1 MAQNIQ
7 NRKDELYTNIQTG
20 GQMSLFDIMPGVS
33 QSVEGEWILREEVK
47 QKVQDSIEKV
57 GTDIGITRFIA
68 AFVNDNGLICN
79 FDLIYE
85 ILKELEQER
94 KIWID
99 RNPAFSERAKRPS
112 TFMIEDKNKTVT
124 IRRLKA

>member
-1 MAQNIQ
+1 MIHVCDHEDGCFLMAQNIQ

-33 QSVEGEWILREEVK
+33 QSVEGEWISQEEVK
-47 QKVQDSIEKV
+47 QKVQDSIETV
-57 GTDIGITRFIA
+57 GEDIGITRFIA
-68 AFVNDNGLICN
+68 AFVTDNGLICN

-94 KIWID
+94 KIVI
-99 RNPAFSERAKRPS
+99 
-112 TFMIEDKNKTVT
+112 V
-124 IRRLKA
+124 RRTRYSF

>member
-1 MAQNIQ
+1 MIHAC
-7 NRKDELYTNIQTG
+7 DHE
-20 GQMSLFDIMPGVS
+20 D
-33 QSVEGEWILREEVK
+33 
-47 QKVQDSIEKV
+47 
-57 GTDIGITRFIA
+57 
-68 AFVNDNGLICN
+68 GLICS

-94 KIWID
+94 KIWIE

-124 IRRLKA
+124 IEKV